1 MATELERLEGLIL
14 ETILSKLDAAH
25 VAAVAGVST
34 RLHAAASDD
43 ALWRRFCARDFDLLD
58 PLDPHGGPCP
68 SFKATYKAWFKS
80 FGMYP
85 LPLVRRAKQ
94 CWCSLRSWLAENFPE
109 ANSTLNKGASEAEIK
124 FAEEELG
131 FKFPL
136 PTKVLY
142 RFCNGQR
149 TMTGNSSESRR
160 LASLGIIGGY
170 EFYDHIVNMHLLPL
184 ERIVSI
190 TKLLTKE
197 LDFLARRRLI
207 LVGASLYFQKFVLLD
222 CDSGQLFVGTKK
234 LMFNGDMMPCVP
246 KALVRL
252 ADDTPQDGLLLWLE
266 EHCRRLQSGMIR
278 TRVSRKLRSI
288 SLYPEA
294 PPSCSLA
301 VTNGVQVRA
310 SAVFVPEAS
319 DPEGK
324 SDNYYYTYS
333 IRLSLLPE
341 GCMLD
346 GTYFSCCQLHSRHWI
361 IRSRDNIVAN
371 VQGEGVIG
379 KYPLLQPNGEEFVY
393 ESCTPL
399 PEAPGSVEGSFTF
412 VPGRLSKPEGSFFD
426 VKVAPFVL
434 EKPEYIF

>member
-1 MATELERLEGLIL
+1 
-14 ETILSKLDAAH
+14 
-25 VAAVAGVST
+25 
-34 RLHAAASDD
+34 
-43 ALWRRFCARDFDLLD
+43 
-58 PLDPHGGPCP
+58 
-68 SFKATYKAWFKS
+68 
-80 FGMYP
+80 MYP

-149 TMTGNSSESRR
+149 TMTGNSSEKRR

-246 KALVRL
+246 KSLVRL

-301 VTNGVQVRA
+301 VTNGVQVWA
-310 SAVFVPEAS
+310 IL
-319 DPEGK
+319 
-324 SDNYYYTYS
+324 YS
-333 IRLSLLPE
+333 IKYFFYVCHVREENLQCEQLCHSLYLRELISLL
-341 GCMLD
+341 G
-346 GTYFSCCQLHSRHWI
+346 H
-361 IRSRDNIVAN
+361 
-371 VQGEGVIG
+371 
-379 KYPLLQPNGEEFVY
+379 KYTSWSHMPKENLNLFHLIQ
-393 ESCTPL
+393 ST
-399 PEAPGSVEGSFTF
+399 
-412 VPGRLSKPEGSFFD
+412 
-426 VKVAPFVL
+426 
-434 EKPEYIF
+434 